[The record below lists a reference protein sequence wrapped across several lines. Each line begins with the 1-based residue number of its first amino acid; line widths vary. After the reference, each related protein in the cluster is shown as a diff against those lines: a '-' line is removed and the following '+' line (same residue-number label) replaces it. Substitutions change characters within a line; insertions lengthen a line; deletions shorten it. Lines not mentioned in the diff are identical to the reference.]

1 MKLVYVNEL
10 GPNFKGNYVYEF
22 IFSDNL
28 NDIWGDEWDS
38 RPASS
43 KPQPPEM
50 EYIKK
55 VGIFSKPNIEF
66 ELTQN
71 SDYFSFTDSIDD
83 VISLAWERCSDDE
96 LSDKTR
102 LVFGFGDDT
111 SSVEDKLY
119 VRDLILNYDEKEE
132 YKEN

>member
-1 MKLVYVNEL
+1 
-10 GPNFKGNYVYEF
+10 
-22 IFSDNL
+22 
-28 NDIWGDEWDS
+28 
-38 RPASS
+38 
-43 KPQPPEM
+43 M

-66 ELTQN
+66 ELIQN

-102 LVFGFGDDT
+102 LVFGFGDDI